1 MKTTRQILDDIDY
14 EIAHQKNIIQILLT
28 AFRNMEGDSETSN
41 QVITLLEV
49 LKSNNQKIFD
59 QTMKLWDLIG
69 G

>member
-28 AFRNMEGDSETSN
+28 AFRNMEGDSETPN